1 MSSRSTVGRPLL
13 VGVVVVAAALV
24 WSVGGP
30 GLPGPYIVPVDSSA
44 GVGVPEVPLEH
55 GLEDDL
61 LAEVREST
69 AHVHG
74 LGCIAAQVGTGFVA
88 GPDLVVTAAH
98 VVAGLDAPIVDIGGV
113 STPSIVVAFDPRS
126 DLAVLSTAV
135 GLPPALPLADASA
148 GQTVALVAYDDEG
161 NPATSAV
168 RIGRLIFAVGDDIYG
183 DPADGRAALELT
195 AEVVYGNSGGPLVD
209 GTGAVV
215 GVLFSRVRGGRAVAY
230 AVQSAEVLE
239 LLAGLDAGGTLEEVG
254 SGPCRPR

>member
-13 VGVVVVAAALV
+13 VGVVVVAVALV

-30 GLPGPYIVPVDSSA
+30 GLPGPHVVPVDGSA
-44 GVGVPEVPLEH
+44 GVGMTEAPLEH

-135 GLPPALPLADASA
+135 GLSPALPLADASA
-148 GQTVALVAYDDEG
+148 GQTVALVAYDDESG
-161 NPATSAV
+161 EAEALTTLDGLGHTVDRNQT
-168 RIGRLIFAVGDDIYG
+168 IGEF
-183 DPADGRAALELT
+183 
-195 AEVVYGNSGGPLVD
+195 GGCFL
-209 GTGAVV
+209 
-215 GVLFSRVRGGRAVAY
+215 AVA
-230 AVQSAEVLE
+230 AVTPAVFTFCHQAFLQWVAHVR
-239 LLAGLDAGGTLEEVG
+239 AGFTRSLVAARLHRPG
-254 SGPCRPR
+254 SSGRRERLPQIIRTSDHLRARRRPEP